1 MGWTILLIWVI
12 SIIAVPVIAG
22 VKKFGAGSIL
32 AFTLLT
38 LIIGPFGGIVV
49 LFANPSEPQN
59 NSGVP
64 PPIPTLGSLKDAR
77 QEILYIKRSINYLM
91 KRLDFLEKRL
101 NRMEGIPE
109 PDRIVKPEVISP
121 GLEVEA
127 ERPEVEKTAETPD
140 VAEKTEI
147 KAIKATEATTETGSQ
162 PKITE
167 IDEKETLP
175 DKSQIIRP
183 SQISPQP
190 ARVSATVPQNAPERE
205 GFEAVFGKVWLN
217 RIGVVVFFLGMGFL
231 LSYTFLFLS
240 PLARIGLGYLVALG
254 FFAWGRYLEKKEMY
268 VVVARGIQGGA
279 WGLLYLTTYATHFIN
294 ATRIINESAITI
306 FLLGIVSY
314 AAVIY
319 NLKYR
324 NLVVTAITFILAFIT
339 AGLGGIEIS
348 TIAYFAILTG
358 AIAYISLRLKWHDL
372 LVFGICGTYLTSFWF
387 IFLSYTLK
395 DDAILRIKI
404 NLGMLTISWIVYFG
418 ALFLPDIDDKKKL
431 DSVVGGILLNGMF
444 FTAYGLIELY
454 RMEAI
459 LKTETPL
466 KIFFL
471 AILGWLYLGAGYVF
485 GLKKKE
491 KLVPL
496 NVLIAFTIFALAIII
511 GFPQV
516 SKTYFLLLESVLI
529 YAVGTIYREELY
541 IKFSRVF
548 NFIIIGR
555 LLLIDLP
562 NPNFW
567 NILGIPVKLSA
578 LTFLFAATVF
588 HIIEYTIKKRY
599 PIRPER
605 PLPSEADVYACC
617 SFTFT
622 AIAILLGFTSP
633 AESYMLVLEMLTIFT
648 LGIYLKDSLYR
659 KYASIFSGLLMIKIL
674 AGNIIATPG
683 YVPVM
688 LIIFASVSFYII
700 SLAMERKEIA
710 SILSEDEKAFY
721 PYMVLYPTILLTF
734 LISKEVPAAW
744 HTSGWAI
751 LGIVIL
757 GLGFIM
763 KRKIDRICG
772 LCALTLSLM
781 KLIFADMAGM
791 NTIYRVVGFI
801 MLGLILLGASMI
813 YSKFMA
819 KKD

>member
-1 MGWTILLIWVI
+1 MGWTVFWIWVI
-12 SIIAVPVIAG
+12 SIIVTPIFAG
-22 VKKFGAGSIL
+22 ARGFSAGSIVG
-32 AFTLLT
+32 FTFLSFL
-38 LIIGPFGGIVV
+38 IGPFACIVV
-49 LFANPSEPQN
+49 LLSKPMEQQQATDL
-59 NSGVP
+59 P
-64 PPIPTLGSLKDAR
+64 PAIPTIGSLKDAR

-101 NRMEGIPE
+101 DRMEGVSGPV
-109 PDRIVKPEVISP
+109 RVVKPIVTPS
-121 GLEVEA
+121 LEGAKVTETQEA
-127 ERPEVEKTAETPD
+127 AD
-140 VAEKTEI
+140 KTE
-147 KAIKATEATTETGSQ
+147 AAAMEAKESDLQPHVTET
-162 PKITE
+162 E
-167 IDEKETLP
+167 EKEALP
-175 DKSQIIRP
+175 DKTRDAPPPPISQTAP
-183 SQISPQP
+183 AAVTAAPQK
-190 ARVSATVPQNAPERE
+190 AAEQES
-205 GFEAVFGKVWLN
+205 FEARFGKVWLN

-240 PLARIGLGYLVALG
+240 PISRIALGYAVAMG

-268 VVVARGIQGGA
+268 VTVARGIQGGA

-294 ATRIINESAITI
+294 ATRIINEPTVTI
-306 FLLGIVSY
+306 FLLGVVSY
-314 AAVIY
+314 AAVGY
-319 NLKYR
+319 NMRYR
-324 NLVVTAITFILAFIT
+324 NWVVTAITFILAFIT

-395 DDAILRIKI
+395 DDALIRIKI
-404 NLGMLTISWIVYFG
+404 NLGMLTVSWIIYFA
-418 ALFLPDIDDKKKL
+418 ALFLMEIEKDKDL
-431 DSVVGGILLNGMF
+431 NSVVGGILLNGMF
-444 FTAYGLIELY
+444 FTAYGLIEFY

-459 LKTETPL
+459 LKAETPL
-466 KIFFL
+466 KVFFL
-471 AILGWLYLGAGYVF
+471 AILGWFYMGAGYVF
-485 GLKKKE
+485 GRKKKE
-491 KLVPL
+491 KLIPL
-496 NVLIAFTIFALAIII
+496 NVLMAFSLFALAIII

-529 YAVGTIYREELY
+529 YSVGTIYREELY

-548 NFIIIGR
+548 NFLIVGR

-562 NPNFW
+562 NPAFW

-578 LTFLFAATVF
+578 LTFLFAAVVF
-588 HIIEYTIKKRY
+588 HIMEYAIKKKEPVCIKRS
-599 PIRPER
+599 
-605 PLPSEADVYACC
+605 LPAEADIYACC

-622 AIAILLGFTSP
+622 AIAIMLGFTSP
-633 AESYMLVLEMLTIFT
+633 AAGYLLVLEMLAIFA
-648 LGIYLKDSLYR
+648 LGIYLKDPVYR
-659 KYASIFSGLLMIKIL
+659 KYASVFGGLLMIKIL
-674 AGNIIATPG
+674 VGNILAATD

-688 LIIFASVSFYII
+688 LVVFASVSFYLV

-710 SILSEDEKAFY
+710 SIIPDDEKG
-721 PYMVLYPTILLTF
+721 LYPLMSVYSAILMTF
-734 LISKEVPAAW
+734 LIGKEVPPAW

-751 LGIVIL
+751 LGTVIL

-772 LCALTLSLM
+772 LCALSLSLM

-819 KKD
+819 KKE

>member
-1 MGWTILLIWVI
+1 MGWTILWIWVI
-12 SIIAVPVIAG
+12 SIIVVPVFAG
-22 VKKFGAGSIL
+22 ARKFGAGSIL

-38 LIIGPFGGIVV
+38 LIIGPFACIVV
-49 LFANPSEPQN
+49 LVANPVIPEKKSDL
-59 NSGVP
+59 P
-64 PPIPTLGSLKDAR
+64 PVIPTIGSLKEAR
-77 QEILYIKRSINYLM
+77 QEIIYIKRSINYLM
-91 KRLDFLEKRL
+91 KRLEFLDKRL

-109 PDRIVKPEVISP
+109 SAHKMKPEVIP
-121 GLEVEA
+121 PCLEAGAERLEVESPEA
-127 ERPEVEKTAETPD
+127 E
-140 VAEKTEI
+140 EKTE
-147 KAIKATEATTETGSQ
+147 AAAMETTEAATEADSQ
-162 PKITE
+162 PPISE
-167 IDEKETLP
+167 IEEKEELSETP
-175 DKSQIIRP
+175 ETVRP
-183 SQISPQP
+183 PQISPQP
-190 ARVSATVPQNAPERE
+190 AGVSAAVPRKAPEQE

-240 PLARIGLGYLVALG
+240 PMARIALGYLVAMG

-294 ATRIINESAITI
+294 ATRIINESTVTI
-306 FLLGIVSY
+306 FLLGLVSY

-324 NLVVTAITFILAFIT
+324 NLVVTAITFILAFVT

-387 IFLSYTLK
+387 IFLSYTLRE
-395 DDAILRIKI
+395 DAILRIRI
-404 NLGMLTISWIVYFG
+404 NLGMLTISWIIYFA
-418 ALFLPDIDDKKKL
+418 ALFLMEIKEKKEL
-431 DSVVGGILLNGMF
+431 NSVVGGILLNGMF
-444 FTAYGLIELY
+444 FTAYGLIEFY

-459 LKTETPL
+459 LNMETPL

-471 AILGWLYLGAGYVF
+471 AILGWLYIGAGYVF
-485 GLKKKE
+485 SIKKKE

-496 NVLIAFTIFALAIII
+496 NVLMAFTIFALAIII

-529 YAVGTIYREELY
+529 FVVGTVYKEELY
-541 IKFSRVF
+541 LKFSRVF
-548 NFIIIGR
+548 NFLIIGR
-555 LLLIDLP
+555 LLLVDLP

-567 NILGIPVKLSA
+567 DIAGIPVKYSA
-578 LTFLFAATVF
+578 LTFLFAAVIF
-588 HIIEYTIKKRY
+588 HIMEYAIKKRQ
-599 PIRPER
+599 PNRLKR
-605 PLPSEADVYACC
+605 LLPSEADIYACC

-622 AIAILLGFTSP
+622 AIAIMLGFTSP
-633 AESYMLVLEMLTIFT
+633 AAGYILVLEMLAIFG
-648 LGIYLKDSLYR
+648 LGIYLKDSVYR
-659 KYASIFSGLLMIKIL
+659 KYASIFAGLLMIKL
-674 AGNIIATPG
+674 LVGNIIVASG

-688 LIIFASVSFYII
+688 LIIFASVSYYMV
-700 SLAMERKEIA
+700 SLVMERKEIA
-710 SILSEDEKAFY
+710 SILPNDEKEFY
-721 PYMVLYPTILLTF
+721 PFMVLFPTILLTF
-734 LISKEVPAAW
+734 LIGKEVPAAW

-751 LGIVIL
+751 LGVVIL
-757 GLGFIM
+757 GLGFLM

-772 LCALTLSLM
+772 LCALTLSLI

-791 NTIYRVVGFI
+791 NTLYKVVGFI
-801 MLGLILLGASMI
+801 LLGLILLGASMI

-819 KKD
+819 KKE